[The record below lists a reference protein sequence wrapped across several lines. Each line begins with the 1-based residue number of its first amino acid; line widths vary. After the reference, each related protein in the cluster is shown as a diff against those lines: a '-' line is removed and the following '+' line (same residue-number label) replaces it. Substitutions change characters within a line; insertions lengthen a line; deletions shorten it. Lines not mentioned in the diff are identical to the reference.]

1 MLKRCLSPLTL
12 VNQVALIVLLSTAI
26 GLAGMAVSGWL
37 VQGVQGSAHAIN
49 KAGSLRMQSYRL
61 LAAVP
66 LSEKD
71 KPLIKEMEQTA
82 FSAELTRAAERD
94 GQLAQL
100 QGLQDYWRNELIPA
114 LMRAQNRETVS
125 ADVSQFV
132 AGLDQLVSGFDRTTE
147 MRIETVVLVHRV
159 MAVFMALLLVFTIIW
174 LRARLLQPWR
184 QLLAMASAVSHRDFT
199 QRANISGRNEM
210 AMLGTALNN
219 MSAELAESYAVLEQR
234 VQEKTAGL
242 EHKNQILSFLWQ
254 ANRRLHSRAP
264 LCERLSPVLNGLQ
277 NLTLLRDIE
286 LRVYDTDDEENH
298 QEFTC
303 QPDMTCDDKGCQL
316 CPRGILPV
324 GDRGTTL
331 KWRLADS
338 HTQYGILLAT
348 LPQGRHLS
356 HDQQVAL
363 ISAAMYGVFLL
374 IQTKTHQSLFV
385 YEHEDDS
392 DDDDPHHGKPSA
404 HSSLWHA
411 IWLIV
416 HLIAVIAVTKMNASP
431 LETLL
436 DSMNAPVA
444 FTGFL
449 VALLILSPEG
459 LGALKAVLNNQ
470 VQRAMNLFFGSVLAT
485 ISLTVP
491 VVTLIA
497 FMTGNELQFALGAP
511 EMVVMVASL
520 VLCHIS
526 FSTGRTN
533 VLNGAAHLAL
543 FAAYLMTIFA

>member
-1 MLKRCLSPLTL
+1 MSNAQEAVKTRHKETSLIFPVLALVVLFLWGSSQTL
-12 VNQVALIVLLSTAI
+12 PVVIAINLLALIGILSSAFSVVRHADVL
-26 GLAGMAVSGWL
+26 
-37 VQGVQGSAHAIN
+37 AHRLGEPY
-49 KAGSLRMQSYRL
+49 GSLI
-61 LAAVP
+61 
-66 LSEKD
+66 LSLSVVILEVS
-71 KPLIKEMEQTA
+71 LI
-82 FSAELTRAAERD
+82 S
-94 GQLAQL
+94 
-100 QGLQDYWRNELIPA
+100 A
-114 LMRAQNRETVS
+114 LMATGDAAPTLMRDTLYSIIMIVTG
-125 ADVSQFV
+125 
-132 AGLDQLVSGFDRTTE
+132 GLVGFSLLLGGRKFATQY
-147 MRIETVVLVHRV
+147 MNLFGIKQYLIALFPLAIIVLV
-159 MAVFMALLLVFTIIW
+159 FPMALPAANFSTGQALL
-174 LRARLLQPWR
+174 
-184 QLLAMASAVSHRDFT
+184 
-199 QRANISGRNEM
+199 
-210 AMLGTALNN
+210 
-219 MSAELAESYAVLEQR
+219 
-234 VQEKTAGL
+234 
-242 EHKNQILSFLWQ
+242 
-254 ANRRLHSRAP
+254 
-264 LCERLSPVLNGLQ
+264 
-277 NLTLLRDIE
+277 
-286 LRVYDTDDEENH
+286 
-298 QEFTC
+298 
-303 QPDMTCDDKGCQL
+303 
-316 CPRGILPV
+316 
-324 GDRGTTL
+324 
-331 KWRLADS
+331 
-338 HTQYGILLAT
+338 
-348 LPQGRHLS
+348 
-356 HDQQVAL
+356 VAL

-404 HSSLWHA
+404 YSSLWHA
-411 IWLIV
+411 IWLII
-416 HLIAVIAVTKMNASP
+416 HLIAVIAVTKMNASS

>member
-1 MLKRCLSPLTL
+1 MSNAQEAVKTRHKETSLIFPVLALVVLFLWGSSQTL
-12 VNQVALIVLLSTAI
+12 PVVIAINLLALIGILSSAFSVVRHADVL
-26 GLAGMAVSGWL
+26 
-37 VQGVQGSAHAIN
+37 AHRLGEPY
-49 KAGSLRMQSYRL
+49 GSLI
-61 LAAVP
+61 
-66 LSEKD
+66 LSLSVVILEVS
-71 KPLIKEMEQTA
+71 LI
-82 FSAELTRAAERD
+82 S
-94 GQLAQL
+94 
-100 QGLQDYWRNELIPA
+100 A
-114 LMRAQNRETVS
+114 LMATGDAAPTLMRDTLYSIIMIVTG
-125 ADVSQFV
+125 
-132 AGLDQLVSGFDRTTE
+132 GLVGFSLLLGGRKFATQY
-147 MRIETVVLVHRV
+147 MNLFGIKQYLIALFPLAIIVLV
-159 MAVFMALLLVFTIIW
+159 FPMALPAANFSTGQALL
-174 LRARLLQPWR
+174 
-184 QLLAMASAVSHRDFT
+184 
-199 QRANISGRNEM
+199 
-210 AMLGTALNN
+210 
-219 MSAELAESYAVLEQR
+219 
-234 VQEKTAGL
+234 
-242 EHKNQILSFLWQ
+242 
-254 ANRRLHSRAP
+254 
-264 LCERLSPVLNGLQ
+264 
-277 NLTLLRDIE
+277 
-286 LRVYDTDDEENH
+286 
-298 QEFTC
+298 
-303 QPDMTCDDKGCQL
+303 
-316 CPRGILPV
+316 
-324 GDRGTTL
+324 
-331 KWRLADS
+331 
-338 HTQYGILLAT
+338 
-348 LPQGRHLS
+348 
-356 HDQQVAL
+356 VAL

-416 HLIAVIAVTKMNASP
+416 HLIAVIAVITVFVNLFITKMNASP